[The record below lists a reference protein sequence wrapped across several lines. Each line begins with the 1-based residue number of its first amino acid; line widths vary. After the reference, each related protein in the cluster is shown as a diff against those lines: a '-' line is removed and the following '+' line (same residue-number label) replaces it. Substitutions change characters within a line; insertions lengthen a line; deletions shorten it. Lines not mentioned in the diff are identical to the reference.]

1 MIKDSRKRRH
11 LHIRHRVQ
19 GTPERPRLCV
29 ARSNRGIAVQL
40 VDDSSGR
47 VIAGISSLT
56 PELRH
61 RNLKR
66 MDASRAVGAMIAV
79 RAKALGID
87 KVVFDRAGYRYH
99 GRVRAVAEAAREG
112 GLQF

>member
-11 LHIRHRVQ
+11 LHIRHRVK

-40 VDDSSGR
+40 VDDSAGK

-61 RNLKR
+61 RSLKR

-79 RAKALGID
+79 RAKALGIS

-99 GRVRAVAEAAREG
+99 GRVKAVAEAAREG
-112 GLQF
+112 GLEF